1 MLGAEVGNEAERSSR
16 AELVWLA
23 LLAALGFGGVGAD
36 GDLRRGSVQSDQISD
51 DQIRLAG
58 RSLHGTGA
66 RRTAH
71 GFRRKWTGPGRW
83 VSQSE
88 GGTVHVLLGR
98 SVHFPRTADRG
109 KYGEETNSNNIF

>member
-16 AELVWLA
+16 AELVWL
-23 LLAALGFGGVGAD
+23 LCSPHLDLEGWAD

-71 GFRRKWTGPGRW
+71 GTRLQEEMDWAGP
-83 VSQSE
+83 
-88 GGTVHVLLGR
+88 LGE
-98 SVHFPRTADRG
+98 P
-109 KYGEETNSNNIF
+109 I